1 MRTKAPHMLRAA
13 RIHALMPR
21 LVIRPSR
28 SQHHILLNR
37 GIPLQSAIVAA
48 SRRFRKLQPK
58 PDASQSQAPPR
69 RAFTSFANRDFR
81 IFFLASSAAMMADNI
96 EHVISYWVIFQ
107 KFHSPALGAFAVVSH
122 WAPFLL
128 LGGYTGG
135 LADRLDIRRLIQLGM
150 LLFMGVSIG
159 WGIMF
164 LTDSTAMWKAMV
176 LLVIHG
182 LAGVIWLPAAQVLI
196 HEIVGVDLLPSAVRL
211 NATGRYMAFLVGPA
225 VGAGLLLILGPVYGI
240 FVNAIIYA
248 PLFIWL
254 IKAPYGPPTA
264 GAASPTRS
272 VVGYAQI
279 WSTMRV
285 VAENPV
291 LLAMTV
297 LVGASA
303 FFIGN
308 AYQAQMPGFALD
320 LGHVHADFSYSF
332 LLAADAAGGLT
343 AGLILE
349 SRGLLPPNVRS
360 AFILAMIWCCALFGF
375 ARTGYYPVAIALLFV
390 AGFVELGFNSMAQ
403 SLVQLNAPAEIRGR
417 VIGVFSMA
425 ANGLRTF
432 SGLSVGLLGASIG
445 IHASLSYSAAA
456 LFLVF
461 AAIVSARM
469 FGRQRRTTPQR

>member
-1 MRTKAPHMLRAA
+1 MNDM
-13 RIHALMPR
+13 
-21 LVIRPSR
+21 SR
-28 SQHHILLNR
+28 NR
-37 GIPLQSAIVAA
+37 V
-48 SRRFRKLQPK
+48 
-58 PDASQSQAPPR
+58 DASPPAKR
-69 RAFTSFANRDFR
+69 SFAALHHPGFR
-81 IFFLASSAAMMADNI
+81 AQFATYIIAMMADNI

-107 KFHSPALGAFAVVSH
+107 KFHSPALGAFAVISH

-128 LGGYTGG
+128 LGGYAGA
-135 LADRLDIRRLIQLGM
+135 LADRLDLRRLIQLSM
-150 LLFMGVSIG
+150 FLYMGVSIG

-196 HEIVGVDLLPSAVRL
+196 HRIVGVELLASAVRL

-225 VGAGLLLILGPVYGI
+225 VGAGLLLGFGPVYGI
-240 FVNAIIYA
+240 FINALIYA

-254 IKAPYGPPTA
+254 IKTPYGSRAAVAAPPAQSIT
-264 GAASPTRS
+264 
-272 VVGYAQI
+272 GYAQI
-279 WSTMRV
+279 WSTMKV
-285 VAENPV
+285 VAQNPV

-320 LGHVHADFSYSF
+320 LGHGRADFSYSL

-343 AGLILE
+343 AGLLLE
-349 SRGLLPPNVRS
+349 SRSLLPPKVRT
-360 AFILAMIWCCALFGF
+360 AFILAMIWCCALAGF
-375 ARTGYYPVAIALLFV
+375 ARAGNYVVALTLLFV

-403 SLVQLNAPAEIRGR
+403 SLVQLNAPPDIRGR
-417 VIGVFSMA
+417 VIGVFSMS

-445 IHASLSYSAAA
+445 IHNSLSYSAAA

-461 AAIVSARM
+461 AAIVATRNP
-469 FGRQRRTTPQR
+469 GRQPRASPPR

>member
-1 MRTKAPHMLRAA
+1 M
-13 RIHALMPR
+13 
-21 LVIRPSR
+21 
-28 SQHHILLNR
+28 
-37 GIPLQSAIVAA
+37 
-48 SRRFRKLQPK
+48 QPK
-58 PDASQSQAPPR
+58 PDAPQSQAPPR

-159 WGIMF
+159 WGVMF
-164 LTDSTAMWKAMV
+164 LTDSTAMWKAM
-176 LLVIHG
+176 LLLLIHG

-196 HEIVGVDLLPSAVRL
+196 HRIVGVELLASAVRL

-225 VGAGLLLILGPVYGI
+225 VGAGLLRVFGPIYGI
-240 FVNAIIYA
+240 FINALIYA
-248 PLFIWL
+248 PMFIWL
-254 IKAPYGPPTA
+254 MRAPYGSRPA
-264 GAASPTRS
+264 GARPAQGIT
-272 VVGYAQI
+272 GYAQI
-279 WSTMRV
+279 WSTMQV
-285 VAENPV
+285 MAGNPV

-308 AYQAQMPGFALD
+308 AYQAQMPGFAFD
-320 LGHVHADFSYSF
+320 LSHDRAEFSYG
-332 LLAADAAGGLT
+332 LLFAADAAGGLA

-349 SRGLLPPNVRS
+349 SRSLLPPKVRT
-360 AFILAMIWCCALFGF
+360 AFILAMIWCCALAGF
-375 ARTGYYPVAIALLFV
+375 ARASNYLVAITLLFV

-417 VIGVFSMA
+417 VIGVFSMS

-445 IHASLSYSAAA
+445 IHYSLSYSAAA

-461 AAIVSARM
+461 AAILVTRSV
-469 FGRQRRTTPQR
+469 GRQLRTAPPQ

>member
-1 MRTKAPHMLRAA
+1 
-13 RIHALMPR
+13 
-21 LVIRPSR
+21 
-28 SQHHILLNR
+28 
-37 GIPLQSAIVAA
+37 
-48 SRRFRKLQPK
+48 LQPK
-58 PDASQSQAPPR
+58 IDASQSQAPQR

-81 IFFLASSAAMMADNI
+81 IFFLVSSAAMMADNI
-96 EHVISYWVIFQ
+96 EHVISYWVLFR

-128 LGGYTGG
+128 LGAYAGG
-135 LADRLDIRRLIQLGM
+135 LADRFDIRRLIQLGM

-159 WGIMF
+159 WGVMF
-164 LTDSTAMWKAMV
+164 LTDTTAIWKAMAL
-176 LLVIHG
+176 LLVHG
-182 LAGVIWLPAAQVLI
+182 LAGVVWLPAAQVLI
-196 HEIVGVDLLPSAVRL
+196 HRIVGAQLLASAVRL

-225 VGAGLLLILGPVYGI
+225 VGWGLLRVCGPVYGI
-240 FVNAIIYA
+240 FINAVIYA
-248 PLFIWL
+248 PMFVWL
-254 IKAPYGPPTA
+254 IRAPFGRRTA
-264 GAASPTRS
+264 GAAAPAPAIT
-272 VVGYAQI
+272 GYAQI

-285 VAENPV
+285 VAGNPV

-308 AYQAQMPGFALD
+308 AYQAQMPGFAFD
-320 LGHVHADFSYSF
+320 LKSERAELSYG
-332 LLAADAAGGLT
+332 LLFAADAAGGLA

-349 SRGLLPPNVRS
+349 SRGLLPPKVRT
-360 AFILAMIWCCALFGF
+360 AFILAMLWCCALAGF
-375 ARTGYYPVAIALLFV
+375 ARANNYLLAITLLFV

-403 SLVQLNAPAEIRGR
+403 SLVQLNAPPEIRGR

-445 IHASLSYSAAA
+445 IHNSLAYSAAA

-461 AAIVSARM
+461 AVIIAIGSG
-469 FGRQRRTTPQR
+469 GRQPRTISPP